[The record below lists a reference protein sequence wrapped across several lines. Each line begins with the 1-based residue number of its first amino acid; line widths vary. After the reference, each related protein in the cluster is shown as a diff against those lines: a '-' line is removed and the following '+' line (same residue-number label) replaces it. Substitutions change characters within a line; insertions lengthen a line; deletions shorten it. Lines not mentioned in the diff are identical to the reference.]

1 MKKETKFW
9 LSVGIVITLSVG
21 SQLLGQDVYDAP
33 EEVDRTIQQQEQRDR
48 RADREIIRQEL
59 VRNRMKTVQEFKRF
73 EERHKKLHEKDK
85 SISNARLVLSYVL
98 IGAAGYYLGYVSSK
112 EDMKDWGWKKQSKKD
127 NLCYQR
133 INFFNCA
140 CSLKQRRY
148 TPSVTRIAVKILV
161 NIIINKIKI

>member
-9 LSVGIVITLSVG
+9 LSVGIVIALSIG

-33 EEVDRTIQQQEQRDR
+33 EEVDRAIQQQEQRDR

-59 VRNRMKTVQEFKRF
+59 VRNRMKTVQEIKRF

-85 SISNARLVLSYVL
+85 SLSNARLVLSYVL

-112 EDMKDWGWKKQSKKD
+112 EDMKDWAWKKQSKKD
-127 NLCYQR
+127 DWKR
-133 INFFNCA
+133 
-140 CSLKQRRY
+140 K
-148 TPSVTRIAVKILV
+148 
-161 NIIINKIKI
+161 

>member
-9 LSVGIVITLSVG
+9 LSVGIVIALSLG

-33 EEVDRTIQQQEQRDR
+33 EEVDTVIQQQEQRDR

-59 VRNRMKTVQEFKRF
+59 VRNRMKTVEEFKRF

-85 SISNARLVLSYVL
+85 SFSNARLVISYFL

-112 EDMKDWGWKKQSKKD
+112 EDGKDWSWKKQVKKD
-127 NLCYQR
+127 DWKR
-133 INFFNCA
+133 
-140 CSLKQRRY
+140 K
-148 TPSVTRIAVKILV
+148 
-161 NIIINKIKI
+161 